1 MPFPINF
8 YIHKKLGMVAKF
20 AWAAGS
26 RAAAAGSRAVGRIGS
41 YGKLYVDGVLGAT
54 VMNPLWITM
63 KLVQWGASRAEAKRL
78 MELVTEPRRGSDGT
92 LLVEPGEFPFP
103 RGLYEAISRP
113 DKLKTKKMKILY
125 ASMLPNDIII
135 FEYLYIPIKYATL
148 SRANRKH
155 ASIEM
160 RNMKIKSFDKPIV
173 EKRLSVHDLL
183 DPFLVTLAIRVNGSK
198 NSPRTKEW
206 VDLYG
211 MYKGFKCIAI
221 ASNNKRNACLESH
234 NAMVKKKLDHAKRMI
249 EMRRLRSLRSPG
261 TPKAIHNHNRQIKQG
276 WSRIESPG
284 TPTQ

>member
-1 MPFPINF
+1 VPFPINF
-8 YIHKKLGMVAKF
+8 YIHKKLDMAAKL

-26 RAAAAGSRAVGRIGS
+26 KVVTAGSKA
-41 YGKLYVDGVLGAT
+41 YGGIKEYGTSFGAGLWAYYT
-54 VMNPLWITM
+54 NPVWIAM
-63 KLVQWGASRAEAKRL
+63 QLVQWGASRAEAKRL

-92 LLVEPGEFPFP
+92 LLVKPGEFPFP

-113 DKLKTKKMKILY
+113 EKLKTKKMKILY
-125 ASMLPNDIII
+125 ASMRPNDVII

-148 SRANRKH
+148 SRANRKN

-160 RNMKIKSFDKPIV
+160 TNMKIKSFDKPIV
-173 EKRLSVHDLL
+173 EKRLSVHDLR
-183 DPFLVTLAIRVNGSK
+183 DPYLVTLAIRVNGSK

-234 NAMVKKKLDHAKRMI
+234 NAMVKKRKLDHAKRMI

-261 TPKAIHNHNRQIKQG
+261 TPKAIRNHNRQVKQG